1 MHATTRG
8 CQNQRMLTNPLLSAT
23 PPWVLVA
30 DFRSQAF
37 EESLGE
43 LRAAGGEVISLDGA
57 RARNSDALFD
67 HVAEAAKF
75 PEYFGRNWP
84 AFDECLADLEWLPA
98 TCYAVILENPERL
111 LENEP
116 LSRPVFA
123 RLFAGVAAEW
133 VEEDVTGE
141 DWDRPSTAFH
151 LVADLSGAGTGGPR
165 PLGENEVL
173 AWLSG
178 PADAVDA

>member
-1 MHATTRG
+1 
-8 CQNQRMLTNPLLSAT
+8 MLNNPLLSAT
-23 PPWVLVA
+23 PPWVLAA
-30 DFRSQAF
+30 DFGLPAF

-43 LRAAGGEVISLDGA
+43 LRAAGGKVISLDGA
-57 RARNSDALFD
+57 RARTSDALFD

-123 RLFAGVAAEW
+123 RLVQGVAAEW
-133 VEEDVTGE
+133 AEEVVTGE
-141 DWDRPSTAFH
+141 AWDRPSIPFH
-151 LVADLSGAGTGGPR
+151 LVADLSDSGTDGPR
-165 PLGENEVL
+165 TLGENDVL
-173 AWLSG
+173 AWLSVPTDVAG
-178 PADAVDA
+178 A